1 MSILRPLARLA
12 LVLMAV
18 FVLAITAISSLPHDD
33 SDVRAFL
40 LPPEGCEAP
49 CFLGIRIGIS
59 TKEEAIALFESQGG
73 SITSDA
79 GRTYFDDSVE
89 FLWQWNGP
97 GVRFVRSDEPII
109 VDVIEG
115 KVSRLRIPLRM
126 SLGET
131 WLALGAPLYAAI
143 GTSQN
148 GTPSI
153 GYGGVYTDYQFLI
166 STSPLCPAGPLWRH
180 PAELFY
186 ATAQGSLDDRDYS
199 QPSQFPNQSY
209 RMCQIAH

>member
-1 MSILRPLARLA
+1 MSILRPLVRLA
-12 LVLMAV
+12 LALMAV
-18 FVLAITAISSLPHDD
+18 FVLAITAIRSQPYDD

-59 TKEEAIALFESQGG
+59 TKEEATALLESQGG
-73 SITSDA
+73 TITSDA

-89 FLWQWNGP
+89 FLWQWSGP
-97 GVRFVRSDEPII
+97 GIRFIRSDKPMI

-115 KVSRLRIPLRM
+115 KVSRMRIPM
-126 SLGET
+126 QISLGET
-131 WLALGAPLYAAI
+131 WLALGAPFYGAI

-153 GYGGVYTDYQFLI
+153 GYGGVYADYQFLI
-166 STSPLCPAGPLWRH
+166 STSPRCPAGPLWKH
-180 PAELFY
+180 PADLFY
-186 ATAQGSLDDRDYS
+186 ATAQGSINDRELS